1 MAKKNEQKK
10 TLDDMAKA
18 LDDINK
24 KLDHII
30 QKETEDFLNNKR
42 SRWLYDKF

>member
-1 MAKKNEQKK
+1 MKKKDGQEK
-10 TLDDMAKA
+10 TLDDIAKA

-30 QKETEDFLNNKR
+30 QKETEDFLDNKK
-42 SRWLYDKF
+42 SRWLYDRF